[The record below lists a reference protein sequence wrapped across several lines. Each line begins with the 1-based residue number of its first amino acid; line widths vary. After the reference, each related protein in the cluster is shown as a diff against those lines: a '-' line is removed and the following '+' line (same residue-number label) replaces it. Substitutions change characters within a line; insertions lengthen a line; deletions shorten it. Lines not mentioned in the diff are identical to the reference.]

1 MSNIKL
7 IGCDIDDTLI
17 PRGKDDIS
25 DNLKMAFK
33 QLKEKNIKLLV
44 ATGRHYKFLQPKL
57 FDSLTFDHIVTING
71 AVLNDRDG
79 KVLSYDTISLSTL
92 NKIVDIS
99 KANNFGL
106 GLKFKDNIVTY
117 VNHKKFVDTYLKNQ
131 PELLPLVIDNCQSQN
146 YHLEHGLPCGIFIIG
161 EDEIVKQFNGRIDDL
176 IIAKSYPNGYDAFL
190 YNVNKATGIEKYLE
204 LNNLSWDDCMA
215 FGDAQNDIFMLEKAR
230 ISVTFSNSLDDV
242 KQNCTYIT
250 DLCANDG
257 VYKALKHFEII

>member
-7 IGCDIDDTLI
+7 IVCDIDDTLI

-215 FGDAQNDIFMLEKAR
+215 FGDAQNDYEMIKNHPNNYVMKNGLDRLKNIAKN
-230 ISVTFSNSLDDV
+230 VTEFDN
-242 KQNCTYIT
+242 N
-250 DLCANDG
+250 NDG
-257 VYKALKHFEII
+257 VLIELKKIFS

>member
-7 IGCDIDDTLI
+7 IVCDIDDTLI

-146 YHLEHGLPCGIFIIG
+146 YHLEHGLPCGIFIVG

-176 IIAKSYPNGYDAFL
+176 IIAKSYPNGYDAF
-190 YNVNKATGIEKYLE
+190 
-204 LNNLSWDDCMA
+204 
-215 FGDAQNDIFMLEKAR
+215 
-230 ISVTFSNSLDDV
+230 
-242 KQNCTYIT
+242 
-250 DLCANDG
+250 
-257 VYKALKHFEII
+257 